1 MAETASILNSPHLW
15 SCLNMKFELTNIF
28 KNLFHQTQDKERAAS
43 GNWVLW
49 KHESSNKRLYT
60 FKGSLL
66 EAMLCIHSSLWTSNY
81 HHALCSR
88 FSNRSLAQANTCH
101 AMSLRRLVGTWWD
114 HLPTSLFL
122 LAKTDLRQ
130 VLKQSKYLS
139 VFRLCE
145 KGWEKGVVS
154 DYCRHTLVLVIQTN
168 TGIMGART
176 TQGYE
181 YQ

>member
-122 LAKTDLRQ
+122 LAKTDRYLLCLRTC
-130 VLKQSKYLS
+130 LRS
-139 VFRLCE
+139 VFASRASICLSFACVRRGE
-145 KGWEKGVVS
+145 KKELSLTTAGIHWYWS
-154 DYCRHTLVLVIQTN
+154 YRPTLV
-168 TGIMGART
+168 
-176 TQGYE
+176 
-181 YQ
+181 